1 MNEKLTCS
9 EEQEEAVFYFLMDG
23 LARNESEQ
31 IEEEE
36 RRLRESGR
44 IAVPRRLNRRMRRFI
59 SRTAERLY
67 RERAA
72 AVPAVRAAPVRVH
85 HVRRPFKMALV
96 TACLIIALSA
106 SATAKS
112 GLLWSFMV
120 TEGENGTNIEMSY
133 NGDERE
139 LDSPTDSL
147 VTDFNVT
154 YVPDGYFF
162 ASKTITVMNI
172 MYEFLST
179 NDETI
184 RITKM
189 SPDAGGSTLYND
201 GYDITYETI
210 NGYEAMVSEDNKEKV
225 VMIIWS
231 DDVDMSFY
239 RVISE
244 GIDRN
249 ETIKVA
255 SGLENVA

>member
-1 MNEKLTCS
+1 MNEKLACS

-23 LARNESEQ
+23 LARHESEQ

-44 IAVPRRLNRRMRRFI
+44 IAVPRRLNRRMKRFI

-72 AVPAVRAAPVRVH
+72 AVPAARAAPVRVR

-154 YVPDGYFF
+154 YVPDGYSFT
-162 ASKTITVMNI
+162 SKIISVYQI
-172 MYEFLST
+172 VYEFT
-179 NDETI
+179 TNNDEFI
-184 RITKM
+184 EIIKM
-189 SPDAGGSTLYND
+189 SPDGGGGILDTD
-201 GYDITYETI
+201 GTEITYETVH
-210 NGYEAMVSEDNKEKV
+210 GCKAMVSEDKEEKAV
-225 VMIIWS
+225 IMAWS
-231 DDVDMSFY
+231 DDTEMSY
-239 RVISE
+239 YQIVSM
-244 GIDRN
+244 GTTRN
-249 ETIKVA
+249 EIIKMA
-255 SGLENVA
+255 DGLENVA

>member
-44 IAVPRRLNRRMRRFI
+44 IAVSRRLNRRMRRFI

-72 AVPAVRAAPVRVH
+72 AVRAAPVRVR

-154 YVPDGYFF
+154 YVPEGYTFNY
-162 ASKTITVMNI
+162 KTISVMDI
-172 MYEFLST
+172 MYEFIST
-179 NDETI
+179 SAETI
-184 RITKM
+184 TITKM
-189 SPDAGGSTLYND
+189 SPDAAGVILFND
-201 GYDITYETI
+201 GDDITYETI
-210 NGYEAMVSEDNKEKV
+210 DDCEAMVSENKKEKAVIIAWSNDREMCYNEV
-225 VMIIWS
+225 VSYGIS
-231 DDVDMSFY
+231 
-239 RVISE
+239 RVE
-244 GIDRN
+244 AL
-249 ETIKVA
+249 KVA
-255 SGLENVA
+255 NGLENVA